1 MLRVFQLL
9 ITLIPFFSAA
19 HGAEVTV
26 AVAANF
32 AAPMQKI
39 APLFENLAVQ
49 GQ

>member
-32 AAPMQKI
+32 AVSDVSVC
-39 APLFENLAVQ
+39 ETNR
-49 GQ
+49 GT